1 MYNFSIY
8 SAYMQFLLF
17 IASIL
22 PLNFIY
28 LLGIKIHATIHYFA
42 FNFHLL
48 FAIKIHANIHYFV
61 VIHPMLLINIIT
73 LFRYIL
79 LFFVFNYYYLIIP
92 LKKFFYA
99 TVLFPYYPKLCITG
113 LLHSFRCSL

>member
-1 MYNFSIY
+1 
-8 SAYMQFLLF
+8 MQFLVF
-17 IASIL
+17 ITSIL
-22 PLNFIY
+22 PFNFIY
-28 LLGIKIHATIHYFA
+28 LLAIKIYATIHYFA

-48 FAIKIHANIHYFV
+48 LAIKIHATIHDFV

-92 LKKFFYA
+92 LKKNF
-99 TVLFPYYPKLCITG
+99 
-113 LLHSFRCSL
+113 S